1 MWLVFFL
8 VLLFLLLP
16 LCVIYFQFPQW
27 SRLVHLPLA
36 LKFWLLKIVLQWVG
50 GKWNQWERE
59 VLLVKLADWETSL
72 IEEHLP
78 VPSDT
83 LESEASSNNPGD
95 DDELI

>member
-1 MWLVFFL
+1 M
-8 VLLFLLLP
+8 
-16 LCVIYFQFPQW
+16 
-27 SRLVHLPLA
+27 
-36 LKFWLLKIVLQWVG
+36 
-50 GKWNQWERE
+50 
-59 VLLVKLADWETSL
+59 LLVKLADWETSL